1 MGKGTFPEAGTQ
13 NPLPPA
19 IHTRTTA
26 ASDTLVSSPL
36 RPSSLSFS
44 FHALAELAC
53 EFTISFCSQNT
64 HQRHRSLR
72 IICPLKICL
81 VNNLTAANPCA
92 VFHSFTHHRLS
103 FHSQSASFP
112 PLFNHVAMHVPGN
125 GRLLHRRQNGDPPP
139 IPTAPGLSGG
149 ATATSDPSA
158 AATSLLVNGSS
169 GPAAATSAPG
179 LVSDSTIATTST
191 PASSP
196 TSNAAPAAS
205 SSATS
210 SSDGSISLTTVIGA
224 CVGAFVG
231 FLFLILVGVWCYK
244 RTGKKGRRGGS
255 RGHLSPLSDSR
266 NARGNTERRSSRLEP
281 WNKLGEKE
289 VDVWEGM
296 VPSPSTKGVITFP
309 EPAASPN
316 SSRSVDKLGTMFKS
330 SPSLHSTF
338 KSTSS
343 DGHDGVEFGDSLAG
357 SAQFAKYHPH
367 LAEELAKTVTPS
379 RAVAARQDTGPPI
392 SWDGETIHDDDT
404 YMQMQPGRIGSSRLS
419 SASEAMSPTVIGP
432 KNTPHATSSEF
443 HQWESAEVLE
453 YNAGYTEAKN
463 PFSDI
468 ETENRKSVNNPF
480 FNAQGL
486 VMKRRPSNPPNP
498 FSDPLKRPFTHV
510 AQDSNNSVSS
520 TDRAMQS
527 LIAALD
533 ISPEEVQERL
543 RVASMQ
549 PSIQSTGSAL
559 EDDTSVAEF
568 PLPPTQNRF

>member
-1 MGKGTFPEAGTQ
+1 M
-13 NPLPPA
+13 
-19 IHTRTTA
+19 
-26 ASDTLVSSPL
+26 
-36 RPSSLSFS
+36 
-44 FHALAELAC
+44 HAL
-53 EFTISFCSQNT
+53 
-64 HQRHRSLR
+64 
-72 IICPLKICL
+72 
-81 VNNLTAANPCA
+81 
-92 VFHSFTHHRLS
+92 
-103 FHSQSASFP
+103 
-112 PLFNHVAMHVPGN
+112 GN

-139 IPTAPGLSGG
+139 LPTAPGLSGG
-149 ATATSDPSA
+149 ATATSDPLTTG
-158 AATSLLVNGSS
+158 TSLLVNENG
-169 GPAAATSAPG
+169 GPPAATSAPG
-179 LVSDSTIATTST
+179 LVSGSNFVITST
-191 PASSP
+191 PSSLP

-205 SSATS
+205 SSAIPS
-210 SSDGSISLTTVIGA
+210 RDSSISLTTVIGA

-244 RTGKKGRRGGS
+244 RTGKKGGKGGS
-255 RGHLSPLSDSR
+255 GGLLSPLSDSR
-266 NARGNTERRSSRLEP
+266 NARGNTERRRSRLEP

-296 VPSPSTKGVITFP
+296 VPAPSTKGVITFP

-316 SSRSVDKLGTMFKS
+316 SRRSVDKLGTMFKS
-330 SPSLHSTF
+330 SPSLHSTN

-343 DGHDGVEFGDSLAG
+343 DGHDGVEFGNELAG

-367 LAEELAKTVTPS
+367 LAEELAKTVTPA

-404 YMQMQPGRIGSSRLS
+404 YMQMQPGRIDTTHLS
-419 SASEAMSPTVIGP
+419 SASEAMSPTVVGP
-432 KNTPHATSSEF
+432 KYTPHATSSEF
-443 HQWESAEVLE
+443 HQWESAEILE
-453 YNAGYTEAKN
+453 YNAGYTEEARN
-463 PFSDI
+463 PFSDV
-468 ETENRKSVNNPF
+468 ETESRKSINNPF

-486 VMKRRPSNPPNP
+486 VMKRRPSNPSNP
-498 FSDPLKRPFTHV
+498 FSDPVKRPFTHG
-510 AQDSNNSVSS
+510 AQDSNTSMSS

-568 PLPPTQNRF
+568 PLPPTRNRF